1 MLNPLVRPFR
11 MQPLYSLACAVTM
24 ALAVS
29 AAATSFAVVKGAL
42 FDPLP
47 YPEGERLVS
56 IHTMVDNRPFS
67 LSVFVLEDLKNSKQ
81 DLIADFAPVR
91 FATFTYQAD
100 DSTTSL
106 NAQEITSAYFRTL
119 RVQPAIGQAWNDDAT
134 NVAIVSWR
142 FWQRS
147 LSAQPGVIGRTIQI
161 DGTPREIVG
170 VMPESFLAPFGPAV
184 DLWMPLNLRPLLADT
199 ARARRTVTALARLAP
214 GTLEQQAD
222 AYMEAFSA
230 TQRSQY
236 PSIHAREA
244 WAIQPLR
251 ESLIGA
257 SEPALLGTGAAAVL
271 LMLIV
276 WANIAGLS
284 AVNAAA
290 RRHQHAIRAA
300 LGASATQ
307 LFRERLMDSLVVAM
321 SGSLV
326 GLWMAYGLTIVAAR
340 YQQQFLPLLPPIA
353 FGQATAV
360 VGLLL
365 GVVTG
370 VCAAVAPNGS
380 LKRLHVEDPLRAA
393 RGTTGDRRLATIR
406 SALVLVQVAV
416 AMVLIVGAALLVR
429 TVSHLSGISL
439 GFDSEHLT
447 NFHVTLPLPRYRPTE
462 RQVQF
467 EREIRERIAAIPGVT
482 GVSAS
487 VGFPGMGTMGAR
499 VTILDRPT
507 ETQPEIA
514 YYSVSP
520 EFFAFLGVPVLHG
533 RDIAEMD
540 DFPAPRV
547 VVINE
552 TMARLLWPQGNA
564 IGAKVKIGAGAA
576 TDREITVVG
585 IAADVRQ
592 HGPTQ
597 DVRPTAYGSTLQYS
611 WPQRHV
617 TVKTAGAMASLSE
630 ELRRAV
636 HAVDPAIAYST
647 ASAMDE
653 VVWRQTARHRLVM
666 LTLVF
671 FGAVATVLCAFGLYA
686 TVALSSH
693 FRRREY
699 AIRVALGSSR
709 SGVCWLVVR
718 HALMLAVAGAG
729 VGLAIAAAGTDLL
742 SGLLHG
748 VTPVDRATFS
758 TTFVAMILLAA
769 ASASVPAFRA
779 GRVDPVETLKAE

>member
-1 MLNPLVRPFR
+1 V
-11 MQPLYSLACAVTM
+11 
-24 ALAVS
+24 
-29 AAATSFAVVKGAL
+29 
-42 FDPLP
+42 
-47 YPEGERLVS
+47 
-56 IHTMVDNRPFS
+56 
-67 LSVFVLEDLKNSKQ
+67 
-81 DLIADFAPVR
+81 
-91 FATFTYQAD
+91 
-100 DSTTSL
+100 
-106 NAQEITSAYFRTL
+106 
-119 RVQPAIGQAWNDDAT
+119 WNDDAT
-134 NVAIVSWR
+134 NVAVVSWR

-147 LSAQPGVIGRTIQI
+147 LSGDAGVIGRTMLI

-170 VMPESFLAPFGPAV
+170 VMPESFLAPFGAGV
-184 DLWMPLNLRPLLADT
+184 DLWMPLNMRPLLADT
-199 ARARRTVTALARLAP
+199 ARARRTVTAIARLTS
-214 GTLEQQAD
+214 GTLPEQAN
-222 AYMEAFSA
+222 AYLEAFSGS
-230 TQRSQY
+230 QRSQY

-244 WAIQPLR
+244 WVVQPLR
-251 ESLIGA
+251 ESLVG
-257 SEPALLGTGAAAVL
+257 SSQPALVGTGAAAVL

-290 RRHQHAIRAA
+290 RRHLHAIRAA

-307 LFRERLMDSLVVAM
+307 LFRERLTDNLVVALA
-321 SGSLV
+321 GSLV
-326 GLWMAYGLTIVAAR
+326 GLGMAYGLTLLAAT
-340 YQQQFLPLLPPIA
+340 YQQQFLPLLAPIA
-353 FGQATAV
+353 FDAATAV

-365 GVVTG
+365 GIVTG
-370 VCAAVAPNGS
+370 VCAAVAPHGS
-380 LKRLHVEDPLRAA
+380 VKRLQVEDPLRAA
-393 RGTTGDRRLATIR
+393 RGTTGDRRLAAMR

-429 TVSHLSGISL
+429 TVSHLSGIAM
-439 GFDSEHLT
+439 GFDSQHLT
-447 NFHVTLPLPRYRPTE
+447 NFHVTLPLPRYRPSE

-467 EREIRERIAAIPGVT
+467 ERDIRERIAAIPGVT

-499 VTILDRPT
+499 VTVLDRPN

-520 EFFAFLGVPVLHG
+520 DFFAFLGVPILQG
-533 RDIAEMD
+533 RDIADTD

-547 VVINE
+547 VVVNE

-585 IAADVRQ
+585 ISSDVRQ

-611 WPQRHV
+611 WPQRHLA
-617 TVKTAGAMASLSE
+617 VKTAGPVGSLSE

-647 ASAMDE
+647 ASPMDE

-671 FGAVATVLCAFGLYA
+671 FGTVATVLCAFGLYA
-686 TVALSSH
+686 TVALSSQ

-718 HALMLAVAGAG
+718 HALLLASAGAG
-729 VGLAIAAAGTDLL
+729 LGLTLAAAGTDVL

-748 VTPVDRATFS
+748 VTPVDHATFS
-758 TTFVAMILLAA
+758 ATFVAMILLAA
-769 ASASVPAFRA
+769 AAASVPALRA
-779 GRVDPVETLKAE
+779 GSVDPVETLRAE